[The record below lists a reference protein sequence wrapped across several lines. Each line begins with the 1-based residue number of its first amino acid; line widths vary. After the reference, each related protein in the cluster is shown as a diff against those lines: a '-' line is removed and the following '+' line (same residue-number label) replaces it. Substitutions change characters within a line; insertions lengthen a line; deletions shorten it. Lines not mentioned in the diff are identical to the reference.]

1 MHSVFWSAL
10 WSFFIKKKFF
20 FKDQQISFE
29 TYMYIYSFFLVSNT
43 PHKACVVFPYIE
55 LLNILNVYKN
65 VYL

>member
-1 MHSVFWSAL
+1 
-10 WSFFIKKKFF
+10 
-20 FKDQQISFE
+20 
-29 TYMYIYSFFLVSNT
+29 MYIYSFFLVSNT